1 MHCNYVQHT
10 ARVLKD
16 NPFKVYYMHTM
27 YVAVCYVYKL
37 TVLLMPHFSYPSHA
51 GPGPSSGSPR
61 QTSPPHP
68 QPSPPLHS
76 PLPAVP
82 TSHFPPSPTHRPSGQ
97 ATQHATGSRG
107 RRMSIEG
114 KG

>member
-1 MHCNYVQHT
+1 M
-10 ARVLKD
+10 
-16 NPFKVYYMHTM
+16 
-27 YVAVCYVYKL
+27 YKL
-37 TVLLMPHFSYPSHA
+37 SLCPIFSYPSHA

-61 QTSPPHP
+61 QTSPP

-82 TSHFPPSPTHRPSGQ
+82 TSHFPPSPTHSPSGQ